1 MSAGA
6 GFEVTRARRTAHS
19 APFMHEP
26 HLPIRSVPGPHASS
40 PLGVLCVPGSL
51 IERLHGLGISFVVVA
66 GPEAVARSK
75 APAERLADLE
85 RRFTGHETDPLMT
98 RLKQIVSARIS
109 ESAQE

>member
-1 MSAGA
+1 MVNNNGVILVQAG
-6 GFEVTRARRTAHS
+6 TRLS
-19 APFMHEP
+19 D
-26 HLPIRSVPGPHASS
+26 
-40 PLGVLCVPGSL
+40 SL